1 MCDMTDLYVCH
12 ELIHS
17 ASVADVGACDVT
29 YVRHDS
35 FGCVAWHLY
44 MGVKTHLYECS
55 VSDVGACDVTCVR
68 HDSFKCV
75 IWHLYMGA
83 TNSSIRV
90 RSVSDVGVCD
100 VT

>member
-1 MCDMTDLYVCH
+1 MCDMTPL
-12 ELIHS
+12 
-17 ASVADVGACDVT
+17 DV
-29 YVRHDS
+29 
-35 FGCVAWHLY
+35 WH
-44 MGVKTHLYECS
+44 GTFIWVSRTHLYECS